1 MIYDGDCRFCT
12 LWIQRWKSLTRD
24 KVKYIPYKNAGSE
37 FHPLTSEDFE
47 KSVHYITTKKE
58 VFSGAGAVFKSLA
71 DASVYQF
78 LFWLYNRMSIFKN
91 CTEIGYRFIANN
103 RRISSFMT
111 YIFWGKN
118 LEKPTYHLSRWIF
131 LKLIA
136 IVYFIAFLSF
146 WIQAD
151 GLVGQNGILPA
162 NDFFQSVAHQL
173 GSSAFFNVPSLQLFL
188 PGYSGLG
195 LICGLGLVFSLTLFI
210 GMMPRIFLIFLWLLY
225 LSVVAAG
232 QRFLSFQWD
241 ILLLECG
248 FLSIFFS
255 PGVWFYHFKTP
266 VPISGG
272 MLFLLRWLLF
282 RLMFFSGV
290 TKLASGDSTWWD
302 LTALSYHYETQPL
315 ATWTAWYAHQLPM
328 WVQRISTGAMF
339 GIELVA
345 PFFIFGP
352 RRLRYAAFGSIS
364 LFMVLIACTGNYT
377 YFNLLTLVLCVVL
390 LDDKIIKKIIPFQW
404 RNKHNSLVVHS
415 KNSYV
420 KKSSI
425 FILVCLVVILSA
437 SNTAMRYYPN
447 FSPYASIQK
456 LLNTIRPFHII
467 NNYGLFSV
475 MTVRR
480 PELIIETSDDG
491 NEWKEIEF
499 KWKAGALEKRP
510 QFVQPHQPRLDWQ
523 MWFAAL
529 FYERVSE
536 YFKKNYGRDPVSP
549 EEHFSLMRQ
558 VPISKRY
565 RWFYLFLN
573 RIFEGEKEVL
583 SLLKNGKIGPAPK
596 YLRVW
601 LYDYHFTSFTERSE
615 SGNWWKRNNHRLIL
629 PKFSKEEIWIP

>member
-1 MIYDGDCRFCT
+1 MIYDGDCGFCS
-12 LWIQRWKSLTRD
+12 LWISRWKSLTQD
-24 KVKYIPYKNAGSE
+24 QVNYIPFQKAGDE
-37 FHPLTSEDFE
+37 YHPLKTEDFE

-71 DASVYQF
+71 DASVHQF

-111 YIFWGKN
+111 YIFWGQS

-136 IVYFIAFLSF
+136 IVYIIAFLSF

-162 NDFFQSVAHQL
+162 NEFFQSVAHQL

-210 GMMPRIFLIFLWLLY
+210 GMMPRISLIFLWLLY

-255 PGVWFYHFKTP
+255 PGVWFYRLKTP
-266 VPISGG
+266 VPISAG

-282 RLMFFSGV
+282 RLMFFSGI
-290 TKLASGDSTWWD
+290 TKLASGDSAWWD
-302 LTALSYHYETQPL
+302 LTALSFHYETQPL
-315 ATWTAWYAHQLPM
+315 TTWTAWYAHQFPIWLH
-328 WVQRISTGAMF
+328 RFSTGAMF
-339 GIELVA
+339 GIELAV
-345 PFFIFGP
+345 PFLIFGP
-352 RRLRYAAFGSIS
+352 RRLRYFAF
-364 LFMVLIACTGNYT
+364 VLISSLMILIAFTGNYT
-377 YFNLLTLVLCVVL
+377 YFNLLTLVLCVLL
-390 LDDKIIKKIIPFQW
+390 LDDGIIKKIIPFHQIK
-404 RNKHNSLVVHS
+404 NHS

-437 SNTAMRYYPN
+437 SNTAMR
-447 FSPYASIQK
+447 F
-456 LLNTIRPFHII
+456 
-467 NNYGLFSV
+467 
-475 MTVRR
+475 
-480 PELIIETSDDG
+480 
-491 NEWKEIEF
+491 
-499 KWKAGALEKRP
+499 
-510 QFVQPHQPRLDWQ
+510 
-523 MWFAAL
+523 
-529 FYERVSE
+529 
-536 YFKKNYGRDPVSP
+536 
-549 EEHFSLMRQ
+549 
-558 VPISKRY
+558 
-565 RWFYLFLN
+565 FL
-573 RIFEGEKEVL
+573 
-583 SLLKNGKIGPAPK
+583 
-596 YLRVW
+596 
-601 LYDYHFTSFTERSE
+601 
-615 SGNWWKRNNHRLIL
+615 
-629 PKFSKEEIWIP
+629 